1 MQKAKGETMAD
12 KVEWQFDVPISAR
25 SVTIPRTKREQA
37 AMKDEPECRVEL
49 PGGGPGVFAK
59 CGKWIAELGYDPY
72 SEDLVIVK
80 YMDNAPAYWGQD
92 KVLPEPEN
100 AVALIDAMSKI
111 MVRGLECSQHKDC
124 RCQLVYVA
132 SLNEGDFK
140 HVHEE
145 KPLSVG
151 LHFWLLPRYQHDNAF
166 LETLDLN
173 VMEKN
178 DGFALMAEWRK
189 QFLLN
194 PTFAVRH
201 LNRGF

>member
-1 MQKAKGETMAD
+1 MAD
-12 KVEWQFDVPISAR
+12 EVKWQFNVSKWDGQLA
-25 SVTIPRTKREQA
+25 E
-37 AMKDEPECRVEL
+37 
-49 PGGGPGVFAK
+49 

-72 SEDLVIVK
+72 SEALVIVK

-92 KVLPEPEN
+92 KALPEPEN

-132 SLNEGDFK
+132 SMNEGDFK

-151 LHFWLLPRYQHDNAF
+151 LHFWLLPRYKHDMDF
-166 LETLDLN
+166 LN
-173 VMEKN
+173 EKDDKGRKIN
-178 DGFALMAEWRK
+178 DGFALMAEWRRE
-189 QFLLN
+189 FLLRQKEHGLPDWQKSKKKYPDEWAKN
-194 PTFAVRH
+194 AKRIRAKLKKAVEESQKYC
-201 LNRGF
+201 